1 MLNHLDILRWKCTAA
16 DKF

>member
-1 MLNHLDILRWKCTAA
+1 MLYHLNILHWKCTAA

>member
-1 MLNHLDILRWKCTAA
+1 MLNHLNILHWKCTAA